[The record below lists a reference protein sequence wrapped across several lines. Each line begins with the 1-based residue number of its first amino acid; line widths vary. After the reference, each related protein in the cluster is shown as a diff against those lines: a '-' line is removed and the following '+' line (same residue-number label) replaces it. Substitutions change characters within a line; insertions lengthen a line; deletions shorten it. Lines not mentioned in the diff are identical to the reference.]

1 MDALL
6 FHLAE
11 MEEVLESSK
20 KSMLFSDKVSVD
32 KNKLME
38 IITDL
43 RLNLPEDI
51 RMAQRLLGDH
61 DRVMDDAHIKAKNI
75 IEEAEIEA
83 QKMINKD
90 EITRRA
96 RDEAQDILDSAK
108 KDARHMRNSSLEY
121 ADEILEKAESKIREI
136 MSNLDKQ
143 HKAIMEYFAQN
154 VDVIYENRQQ
164 LRPNN

>member
-6 FHLAE
+6 FYLAE

-38 IITDL
+38 IITEL
-43 RLNLPEDI
+43 RLNLPDDI

-61 DRVMDDAHIKAKNI
+61 DRVLEDAQNKAKII
-75 IEEAEIEA
+75 IEDAELEA
-83 QKMINKD
+83 KKLVRDD

-96 RDEAQDILDSAK
+96 MAEAEDIKDAAK
-108 KDARHMRNSSLEY
+108 KEVRDMRMGAMEY
-121 ADEILEKAESKIREI
+121 IDEILGKAESKIRET
-136 MSNLDKQ
+136 MTNLGKQ
-143 HKAIMEYFAQN
+143 HSIIHEYFAQT
-154 VDVIYENRQQ
+154 VDVLYDNRQQ
-164 LRPNN
+164 LRNE